1 MASYHFNFQR
11 LSKNKGNLA
20 KSKFNYISRQGK
32 YEMRDGFQF
41 AESHNMPIFAKNDP
55 SKFWDGADIHERQNA
70 TVAAELKIALPRE
83 LNLEQQKQIIRS
95 FIMRELSHVPV
106 SYAIHND
113 KDNHNPH
120 AHLMFSFRILDAR
133 SEKLTPEKFF
143 KRASKNKDGHEVG
156 GAKKSEALDQKKKLH
171 EMRKAI
177 ADITNDNLRKAGFS
191 QTVSHLSHKA
201 RGLASPQPRL
211 TRIEFQSLQK
221 DIKELESVKDEIQK
235 IEQEILNRRI
245 QVSTPSQT
253 IRRMRP

>member
-41 AESHNMPIFAKNDP
+41 AESHNMPNFAKNDP

-83 LNLEQQKQIIRS
+83 LNLEQQKKIIRD
-95 FIMRELSHVPV
+95 FIQQELSNVPI

-113 KDNHNPH
+113 KENHNPH
-120 AHLMFSFRILDAR
+120 VHLMFSFRILDAR
-133 SEKLTPEKFF
+133 SQKLTPEKFF

-156 GAKKSEALDQKKKLH
+156 GAKKDEALDQKKKLH

-245 QVSTPSQT
+245 QVPTPSQT